1 MTTPEE
7 ILASIIERDPQFQSA
22 KYVTAFILL
31 YHSGLANGNA
41 GAAGG
46 IGGSMATGGITGNHP
61 PTFNMDQYISN
72 VDMGRS
78 LQRLNDVLNG
88 VMVAL

>member
-1 MTTPEE
+1 M
-7 ILASIIERDPQFQSA
+7 ASIIERDPQFQSA

-31 YHSGLANGNA
+31 YHSGLAIGNA